1 MIFKAWHVEPILLG
15 VCLLAGAHAFA
26 ASPEDP
32 QSESTSKSPLPPDT
46 PSTVRPVNW
55 KSFAPNILH
64 DQKSIWTFPAQLAH
78 GEHWKSALGITATVG
93 ALVALDAYDTP
104 YFGRTSAFSGF
115 NRSFSGRNT
124 ALATAIVPVSFY
136 ALGLVRKDSYAT
148 QTSLL
153 AAESV
158 ADAEILVWVFKTGTG
173 RRRPGAIPPGGNYA
187 DSWFESYSSP
197 LAGHGSFPSGH
208 TIAAFSVATV
218 FARRYGN
225 HRWVPWVAYG
235 TAGLIGFSRI
245 PLQAHFPS
253 DVFAGAAFGYLISRY
268 AALRGRKTRPDV
280 LR

>member
-1 MIFKAWHVEPILLG
+1 MTWHVEPIILS
-15 VCLLAGAHAFA
+15 VCLLAGAHALA
-26 ASPEDP
+26 ASPEDS
-32 QSESTSKSPLPPDT
+32 QSESSSNSPLPPDT

-55 KSFAPNILH
+55 KSFAPNILR
-64 DQKSIWTFPAQLAH
+64 DQNSIWTFPAQLAH
-78 GEHWKSALGITATVG
+78 GEHWKPALGITAAVG
-93 ALVALDAYDTP
+93 ALVALDTYDTP

-115 NRSFSGRNT
+115 NRSFSGTNT
-124 ALATAIVPVSFY
+124 ELAIAIFPVSFY
-136 ALGLVRKDSYAT
+136 ALGQARKDSYAT

-153 AAESV
+153 SAESL
-158 ADAEILVWVFKTGTG
+158 ADAEILAWVFKTATG
-173 RRRPGAIPPGGNYA
+173 RLRPEAIPPGGNYA

-235 TAGLIGFSRI
+235 TAGLIGFSRV

-253 DVFAGAAFGYLISRY
+253 DVFAGAAFGYVISRY
-268 AALRGRKTRPDV
+268 VALRGRQARPDV
-280 LR
+280 HH